1 MSLRTVAF
9 GCAPIFALAS
19 LPGDA
24 LAQGRPRFKSKSIR
38 RQQVDAPDYAASGTG
53 AYLGAQPS
61 TLWRQWY
68 KIEVQFQS
76 AADWADDVKLKYYVL
91 MGTGREARLFAG
103 EITHVNGAKGTQH
116 YSAMFLHPYTLRRY
130 GAGQVE
136 AVAVQLYHQ
145 NRLEDQDSE
154 PQTRERWWEKFT
166 PMSGYLLAP
175 QDTPWAV
182 IGTDRFEAVKP
193 TRQ

>member
-1 MSLRTVAF
+1 
-9 GCAPIFALAS
+9 
-19 LPGDA
+19 
-24 LAQGRPRFKSKSIR
+24 
-38 RQQVDAPDYAASGTG
+38 
-53 AYLGAQPS
+53 
-61 TLWRQWY
+61 
-68 KIEVQFQS
+68 
-76 AADWADDVKLKYYVL
+76 
-91 MGTGREARLFAG
+91 
-103 EITHVNGAKGTQH
+103 
-116 YSAMFLHPYTLRRY
+116 
-130 GAGQVE
+130 
-136 AVAVQLYHQ
+136 LYHQ